1 MIILKN
7 LFIVSVIG
15 LLSGCMSITKGTIEA
30 EHAAMAFSACQQ
42 LGVVPRYIDSE
53 DVSPVYGKRTLITVT
68 CSDDVNIS
76 FVIKAQSKKE
86 QGI

>member
-1 MIILKN
+1 
-7 LFIVSVIG
+7 
-15 LLSGCMSITKGTIEA
+15 
-30 EHAAMAFSACQQ
+30 MAFSACQQ